1 MSMTLKRCSKF
12 VKNLTKNIKKS
23 LKNITDYFHWLEKT
37 HKNTPLWLGGD
48 GGGELTP
55 LNDGDTM

>member
-1 MSMTLKRCSKF
+1 LKDT
-12 VKNLTKNIKKS
+12 KNLKKI
-23 LKNITDYFHWLEKT
+23 LNHENAY
-37 HKNTPLWLGGD
+37 PLWLGGD